1 MTDRRDEEVG
11 AYIIQ
16 VEPVSAD
23 GVQDPQQQ
31 VDLQGGVFEGDGL
44 RRLRAEVRLQG
55 VDHAGTHAI
64 CRPRREQGQRVA
76 LLLQRGWGRAP
87 LLTVPQLVLLLG
99 VARRRLGGSR
109 LGAAPLPPHS
119 VLAAVLVLSHWLI
132 PAGCVGWGV
141 DPLINSDYDIDNLFT
156 N

>member
-1 MTDRRDEEVG
+1 MEEGGG

-55 VDHAGTHAI
+55 VDHARAHAI

-76 LLLQRGWGRAP
+76 LRAWRRRGRGRA
-87 LLTVPQLVLLLG
+87 LFHTVPQLVLLLG
-99 VARRRLGGSR
+99 VARRRLSGSR
-109 LGAAPLPPHS
+109 LGAAPLPSHG
-119 VLAAVLVLSHWLI
+119 VLAAVFVLSHWLI
-132 PAGCVGWGV
+132 PAGGKGKVRGDRKTGGV
-141 DPLINSDYDIDNLFT
+141 RKK
-156 N
+156 